1 MRHLIK
7 SFRLEAEPIVLVK
20 SYPKQ
25 NFKTVLNEQSKET
38 DLVLLGAA
46 VPEVEKFD
54 STIHLLHDLLQSAPS
69 VLFVRSAET
78 EDILEPEPAI

>member
-1 MRHLIK
+1 V
-7 SFRLEAEPIVLVK
+7 EAEPIVLVK

-25 NFKTVLNEQSKET
+25 KFRTVFNGQSKET

-46 VPEVEKFD
+46 VPEVENFD
-54 STIHLLHDLLQSAPS
+54 STIHFLHDLLQAAPS

-78 EDILEPEPAI
+78 EDILEPEPAM